1 MGQAL
6 IFEEIP
12 PIEPVFNVILTTKA
26 QREFFKL
33 PDTLQA
39 KTLDLIEDLKIYGH
53 ELGEPKAK
61 SMGKGL
67 FELRAISPDGI
78 ARSFFFF
85 TRGKNAY
92 IVHIFQK
99 KSSKTPKK
107 NLEIAFERMKSLK
120 QTLGRVDVSN

>member
-6 IFEEIP
+6 IFEEIQ

-78 ARSFFFF
+78 LAVSFSLLVV
-85 TRGKNAY
+85 KMP
-92 IVHIFQK
+92 ILCIFSKRKAK
-99 KSSKTPKK
+99 KPRRK
-107 NLEIAFERMKSLK
+107 I
-120 QTLGRVDVSN
+120 

>member
-6 IFEEIP
+6 IFEEIQ

-26 QREFFKL
+26 QRELFAL
-33 PDTLQA
+33 PYSLQLA
-39 KTLDLIEDLKIYGH
+39 TSDLIDDLRMQGN

-99 KSSKTPKK
+99 KSQKTPKK

-120 QTLGRVDVSN
+120 QTLGRIDVSN